1 MAQPRA
7 SAKRIKTEETN
18 FPLRP
23 HVVEWRQKKYTMIVP
38 IKIAASATTGLGIA
52 SFIASVPFDVGS
64 VTMEAT
70 MMDAAEAYTATTT
83 TTDSTISQAASVTT
97 VTGATHDTAALTAM
111 VQTAGNGGID
121 VDAGTLTITTA
132 GAITA
137 SAYATRST
145 TNPDQ
150 TVAHGAATTNYSVVD
165 SNQGALGIREWA
177 AIFGPAQ
184 APVPSWTTITHDF
197 PRPVPIQGTKF
208 TVDAWR
214 TYNADVANGIWKDG
228 AWAASATYGALRI
241 TFHRAD

>member
-7 SAKRIKTEETN
+7 TAKRIKTEETN

-23 HVVEWRQKKYTMIVP
+23 HVAEWRQRKYTMIVP

-52 SFIASVPFDVGS
+52 SFTASVPFDVGS

-70 MMDAAEAYTATTT
+70 
-83 TTDSTISQAASVTT
+83 
-97 VTGATHDTAALTAM
+97 
-111 VQTAGNGGID
+111 
-121 VDAGTLTITTA
+121 
-132 GAITA
+132 
-137 SAYATRST
+137 
-145 TNPDQ
+145 
-150 TVAHGAATTNYSVVD
+150 VD
-165 SNQGALGIREWA
+165 SNQGVLGIREWA
-177 AIFGPAQ
+177 GIFGPAQ
-184 APVPSWTTITHDF
+184 APVPSWTSLTHDF

-228 AWAASATYGALRI
+228 SWAASATYGALRI